1 MKQIP
6 LTKGYFAQVDDEDFT
21 KVNQFKWYASRGKKD
36 PTFYAE
42 RGKRVNGKISIIL
55 LHRFVMGL
63 TDPKIQVDHED
74 HDGLNCQK
82 YNLRPATP
90 SQNQGNRGKTIRNT
104 SGYKGV
110 SWHSATGKWAAKI
123 RHLQKDI
130 WGGLFDIPTD
140 AAHRYDELAIELF
153 GEFALTNAN
162 LGLLAGN
169 EALSK

>member
-74 HDGLNCQK
+74 HDGLNCQQRRFAIFK
-82 YNLRPATP
+82 RIFGADFSIFLQMRPIAMMNSP
-90 SQNQGNRGKTIRNT
+90 SSCLVN
-104 SGYKGV
+104 S
-110 SWHSATGKWAAKI
+110 
-123 RHLQKDI
+123 L
-130 WGGLFDIPTD
+130 
-140 AAHRYDELAIELF
+140 
-153 GEFALTNAN
+153 
-162 LGLLAGN
+162 
-169 EALSK
+169 